1 MIFCCNLEFD
11 AWNLLKSATRNP
23 QPELL
28 IFVYLYIMTM
38 TQILLFLLAVFPGL
52 LISYL
57 IYRVDKYEK
66 EPWWQLAICFALGFA
81 LVWVAYHAERILG
94 SSAYMMTVDMPGI
107 VFLLLDVFIV
117 VGFTEEILK
126 FAAVRGYIFREKAF
140 NEPMDG
146 IVYTV
151 LVAMGFATAENIM
164 YVMEGG
170 LETGLVR
177 MFTAV
182 PAHGML
188 AVIMGYFLGI
198 AKFES
203 YDRPRLYFRGIALAV
218 LGHGLYDFFILQQ
231 YYPALGV
238 LALVLL
244 VVGYRLSYRLI
255 RLHRED
261 SPFK

>member
-1 MIFCCNLEFD
+1 MFLRHLSSNTLFH
-11 AWNLLKSATRNP
+11 LLIYSSIH
-23 QPELL
+23 LL
-28 IFVYLYIMTM
+28 IFTYLYTMTV
-38 TQILLFLLAVFPGL
+38 TQILLFLLAIFPGL

-57 IYRVDKYEK
+57 IYRLDRYEK
-66 EPWWQLAICFALGFA
+66 EPWWQLTICFVLGA
-81 LVWVAYHAERILG
+81 SMVWIAYHVERMLG
-94 SSAYMMTVDMPGI
+94 NSAYTMTVDMPSI
-107 VFLLLDVFIV
+107 VFTLLDAFV
-117 VGFTEEILK
+117 VVAFTEEILK
-126 FAAVRGYIFREKAF
+126 FAVLRGYIFREESF

-146 IVYTV
+146 IVYAV
-151 LVAMGFATAENIM
+151 LVAMGFATAENIQ

-170 LETGLVR
+170 WETGLVR

-203 YDRPRLYFRGIALAV
+203 YDRPRLYFRGVALAV
-218 LGHGLYDFFILQQ
+218 LGHGAYDFFILQQ
-231 YYPALGV
+231 FYPALAG

-244 VVGYRLSYRLI
+244 ILGYRLSYKLI
-255 RLHRED
+255 RLHQDD

>member
-1 MIFCCNLEFD
+1 MFLRHLSSNTLFH
-11 AWNLLKSATRNP
+11 LLIYSSIH
-23 QPELL
+23 LL
-28 IFVYLYIMTM
+28 IFTYLYTM
-38 TQILLFLLAVFPGL
+38 TVMQILLFLLAIFPGL
-52 LISYL
+52 FISYL
-57 IYRVDKYEK
+57 IYRMDKYEK
-66 EPWWQLAICFALGFA
+66 EPWWHLVICFALGAA
-81 LVWVAYHAERILG
+81 LVWVAYHTERLLG
-94 SSAYMMTVDMPGI
+94 HSAYTMTIDMPSI
-107 VFLLLDVFIV
+107 VFLLLDAFIV
-117 VGFTEEILK
+117 VGFTEEALK
-126 FAAVRGYIFREKAF
+126 FVAVRGYIFRGKAF

-151 LVAMGFATAENIM
+151 LVGMGFATAENIQ

-170 LETGLVR
+170 WETGLVR

-218 LGHGLYDFFILQQ
+218 LGHGAYDFFILQQ
-231 YYPALGV
+231 YYPALGL

-244 VVGYRLSYRLI
+244 IFGYRLSYKLI
-255 RLHRED
+255 RLHQEE